1 MFTDNNPLAHS
12 LEHPG
17 MRDPQNILRPLTPL
31 CTSTATVLIAALMLA
46 SAANAQSY
54 PDRPVRVIVAQG
66 PGGGTDS
73 VTRIMTQRF
82 VEIFGQSFVVDNR
95 PGAGGN
101 IAGEMAARAAPDGHT
116 LLIVTPTHVIN
127 PSLYRNVLY
136 DAIKDFAGVAHIV
149 NAQYYLSVANSVP
162 AANVKELLA
171 LAKTRSPRLT
181 YASTGIGSANH
192 LSGEL
197 LKSMA
202 GIDMTHVPYKGGAPA
217 LSALMAGEV
226 QVSFTS
232 GVIIPHAKAG
242 RLKTIAVTGN
252 KRTPLAPDIPTMHE
266 AGLPGYEVV
275 GWYGMAAP
283 AKTPKAVIDKLNAT
297 VNRVLP
303 ETRERYA
310 ALGMDLA
317 GGSAADFDALL
328 RIERDK
334 WAKVVKMS
342 GAKVE

>member
-1 MFTDNNPLAHS
+1 MQNAFKLATAT
-12 LEHPG
+12 LAAATAALATAQAQAQ
-17 MRDPQNILRPLTPL
+17 PQN
-31 CTSTATVLIAALMLA
+31 
-46 SAANAQSY
+46 Y

-66 PGGGTDS
+66 AGGGTDS
-73 VTRIMTQRF
+73 VTRIMTQKF
-82 VEIFGQSFVVDNR
+82 VDIFGQSFVVDNR

-101 IAGEMAARAAPDGHT
+101 IAGEMAARATPDGHT
-116 LLIVTPTHVIN
+116 LIVVTPTHVIN

-136 DAIKDFAGVAHIV
+136 DANRDFAGVAHIV

-162 AANVKELLA
+162 VASVKELVA
-171 LAKTRSPRLT
+171 HAKTRTPRLT

-197 LKSMA
+197 FKSMA
-202 GIDMTHVPYKGGAPA
+202 GIDMAHVPYKGGAPA
-217 LSALMAGEV
+217 LSALIAGEV

-242 RLKTIAVTGN
+242 RLKTIAVTGA

-275 GWYGMAAP
+275 GWYGLAAP
-283 AKTPKAVIDKLNAT
+283 AKTPKAVIDKLNAA
-297 VNRVLP
+297 VNRALP

-317 GGSAADFDALL
+317 GGSAGDFDALL
-328 RIERDK
+328 RSERDK
-334 WAKVVKMS
+334 WAKVVKLS